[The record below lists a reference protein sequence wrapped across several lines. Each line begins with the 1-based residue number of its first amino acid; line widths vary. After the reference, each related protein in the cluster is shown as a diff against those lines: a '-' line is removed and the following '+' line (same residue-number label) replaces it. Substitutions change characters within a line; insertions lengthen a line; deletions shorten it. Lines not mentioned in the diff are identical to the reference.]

1 MKRRVKQATKPQRP
15 VSLSGLPGL
24 AVQDDGAGPRGASS
38 ETALNHL
45 PSPSTPYQRPGRKV
59 SPSSEGLGSSCLSS
73 CCSSDKLRKRRM
85 RGHRAS
91 VSRRDDQHE
100 ASQSS
105 EPLSDADGDK
115 SVDTPAINPTVFV
128 DAALI
133 NSGVSSSN
141 SSPRSAHSDVE
152 QVAHADE
159 TSNFSEQAWDNYLVS
174 CSCYVGRRRVSST
187 ILWFCRT
194 VTQVRRTAKIRSTQN
209 VPGGCWSSAKIT
221 ATTWT
226 ACRTVRRV

>member
-1 MKRRVKQATKPQRP
+1 MKPQRP

-24 AVQDDGAGPRGASS
+24 TVQDDGANPRGASS

-45 PSPSTPYQRPGRKV
+45 PSPSTPYQRFCRKV

-73 CCSSDKLRKRRM
+73 CCSSDKLKKRRM
-85 RGHRAS
+85 RNHRAS
-91 VSRRDDQHE
+91 VSRRDDQLE
-100 ASQSS
+100 ASHSS
-105 EPLSDADGDK
+105 EPVSDTDGEK
-115 SVDTPAINPTVFV
+115 CVDTPAINPTVFADV
-128 DAALI
+128 VLN

-174 CSCYVGRRRVSST
+174 YKCYFRARRSV
-187 ILWFCRT
+187 F
-194 VTQVRRTAKIRSTQN
+194 Q
-209 VPGGCWSSAKIT
+209 
-221 ATTWT
+221 
-226 ACRTVRRV
+226 